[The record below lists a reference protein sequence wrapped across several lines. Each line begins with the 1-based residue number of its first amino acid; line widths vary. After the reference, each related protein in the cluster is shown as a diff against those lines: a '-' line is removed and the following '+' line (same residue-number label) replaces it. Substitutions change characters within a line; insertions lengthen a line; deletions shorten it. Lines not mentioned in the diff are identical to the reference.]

1 MSVLLAAR
9 TRTLRTLRQRG
20 ILALRAPLALGFG
33 SFHLA
38 RFGVRFRR
46 RGSRRFLDASGLGEI
61 LHRVVVL
68 ARARVAAFAVVAA
81 AAQRI
86 HLTRCAPARLATS
99 SVLLAHLATLSLLHP
114 VLFAAFVLQAVLEVA
129 TTAEL
134 ALLRFGR
141 LPLLRRRTALRL
153 LAIRRTALRLLAIR
167 HAALRLLPIRRAA
180 LRLLS
185 LATATWV
192 VLAAIALLHPLQVTI
207 LLGPAIGLLA
217 RLVAALPSMSRAA
230 LLRSHEP
237 SSS

>member
-9 TRTLRTLRQRG
+9 TRTLRTLRQRR

-46 RGSRRFLDASGLGEI
+46 RGSRCFLDASGLGKI

-68 ARARVAAFAVVAA
+68 ARAPIAAFAVVAP

-86 HLTRCAPARLATS
+86 HLSRSALTRLATLR
-99 SVLLAHLATLSLLHP
+99 VLLAHLATLRLLHP
-114 VLFAAFVLQAVLEVA
+114 VLFAAFVLQAVLEVTMA
-129 TTAEL
+129 AEL
-134 ALLRFGR
+134 ALLRFRR
-141 LPLLRRRTALRL
+141 LALLQRRTAF
-153 LAIRRTALRLLAIR
+153 RR
-167 HAALRLLPIRRAA
+167 LPIRRIA

-185 LATATWV
+185 LGTATWV
-192 VLAAIALLHPLQVTI
+192 VLTAVALLHPLQVTI